1 MANAPSDSPSS
12 SLGQAL
18 FKMTWPML
26 FGVLALMSF
35 QLADS
40 AFIGQLGVAPLAVA
54 GFTVPVYLF
63 ISGTQV
69 GLGIATTAVISRT
82 LGSGDRLRAGQ
93 LGGLVMWTGALM
105 ILALCLL
112 IWLLRK
118 PIVTAMGADASLLP
132 LVDRYW
138 APWLLSTWLGAVLY
152 FGYSLCRAHSNTKL
166 PGLTMVGISLLNI
179 ALDPL
184 YIFTFGW
191 GIAGAAWASCTAF
204 AVGCLII
211 FPRLL
216 QRRWLRLNLSSLALR
231 PALKQLGGI
240 MAPAMLSQLMPP
252 LAALLATSLVAG
264 FGTAAV
270 AAWGLGTR
278 LEFFSIVVV
287 LALTMSLPPMVGH
300 FLGAGKIE
308 HIRHLVRIA
317 VRFVIAWQLSVALF
331 WLLVSEPLTQ
341 LLTRDP
347 TVRSILQDYLILVPF
362 SYSAL
367 GVCMLMVSVSNA
379 MNQPLR
385 GLLISVCRL
394 FLCYLPL
401 LGLGAWLAD
410 LTGLFSGALLG
421 NLAAGILAWLLYR
434 QGMKQ
439 LLANQHGSLAI
450 SEGS

>member
-1 MANAPSDSPSS
+1 MATAPSDSPS
-12 SLGQAL
+12 LGQAL
-18 FKMTWPML
+18 FQMTWPML

-35 QLADS
+35 QLVDS
-40 AFIGQLGVAPLAVA
+40 AFIGQLGIAPLAVA

-82 LGSGDRLRAGQ
+82 LGSGDQLRAGQ
-93 LGGLVMWTGALM
+93 LGGLVIWTGAVL

-118 PIVTAMGADASLLP
+118 PIVTAMGADPSLLP

-152 FGYSLCRAHSNTKL
+152 FGYSLCRAHSNTRL

-184 YIFTFGW
+184 YIFFFGW
-191 GIAGAAWASCTAF
+191 GIAGAAWASSTAF
-204 AVGCLII
+204 ALGWLII

-216 QRRWLRLNLSSLALR
+216 KRRWLLPNLKSLALA

-252 LAALLATSLVAG
+252 LAALLATSLVAD

-308 HIRHLVRIA
+308 QIRALVRIA
-317 VRFVIAWQLSVALF
+317 VRFVILWQLSVALF
-331 WLLVSEPLTQ
+331 WLLVSTPLTR
-341 LLTRDP
+341 LLSSEPAVRD
-347 TVRSILQDYLILVPF
+347 ILHDYLILVPF
-362 SYSAL
+362 SYCAL

-379 MNQPLR
+379 MGQSLR
-385 GLLISVCRL
+385 GLLISCLRL

-401 LGLGAWLAD
+401 LWCGAWLAD

-439 LLANQHGSLAI
+439 LFMNQRASLAA
-450 SEGS
+450 SRGS